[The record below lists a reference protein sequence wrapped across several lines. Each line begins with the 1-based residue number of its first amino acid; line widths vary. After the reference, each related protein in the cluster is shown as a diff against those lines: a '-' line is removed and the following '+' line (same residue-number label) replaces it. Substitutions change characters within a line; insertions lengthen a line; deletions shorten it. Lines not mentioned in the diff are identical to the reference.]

1 MPNRCVAY
9 GCQNT
14 SSMDVSVFHFPNDST
29 LRKKWIQEVKRTRD
43 RWNGP
48 TCNSVICSEH
58 FSVDSFEDPLYKS
71 FGLKAKG
78 RLKKDAGPTI
88 FKRKLDQDLPQAKRL
103 AYEKRD

>member
-29 LRKKWIQEVKRTRD
+29 LRKKWIKEVGID
-43 RWNGP
+43 GMGQL
-48 TCNSVICSEH
+48 VICSEH
-58 FSVDSFEDPLYKS
+58 FSMDSFEDPLYKS

-78 RLKKDAGPTI
+78 RLKKDAVPTI

-103 AYEKRD
+103 AYEKRKR